1 MQKDISFNRANTL
14 PLFDKLSKITNIKT
28 GARFSVKEIEE
39 IAELSSKINK
49 LKKEKDAVI
58 LAHYYCSPKILF
70 GVADFCGDSYALAK
84 KAKEAKEQNIIF
96 CGVTFMAETAK
107 ILNPNKKVILPPV
120 TAGCSLASGITAAEV
135 LALREKYPNAK
146 VLCYINSSAEVKAVC
161 DTCVTPSNVF
171 KIVENTKQDQ
181 IIFVPDLYMAKNI
194 EAYLKNKG
202 IKKEI
207 IAAGATCCVH
217 DKFTLEQ
224 LNEVKNKYPDAKII
238 SHPECLP
245 EVCASS
251 DFVGST
257 AGMLKFVKEGS
268 AKTFA
273 VFSEWG
279 LINML
284 EAQNPEKTFL
294 PCGRICASMKRN
306 NLDNIE
312 NVLKNLN
319 GLEGITLNENL
330 AQKAKQA
337 IDNMFKEAENDR

>member
-1 MQKDISFNRANTL
+1 MQKDNITEDKTKY
-14 PLFDKLSKITNIKT
+14 LFDSLTKVTNIRT
-28 GARFSVKEIEE
+28 GACFSVEE
-39 IAELSSKINK
+39 IKNIAEQVSRINK
-49 LKKEKDAVI
+49 LKKENDALI

-70 GVADFCGDSYALAK
+70 GVADFCGDSYALSK

-120 TAGCSLASGITAAEV
+120 TAGCSLASGITAGEV
-135 LALREKYPNAK
+135 LALRKKYPNAK

-161 DTCVTPSNVF
+161 DTCVTSGNVF

-194 EAYLKNKG
+194 ETYLKNKG

-224 LNEVKNKYPDAKII
+224 LKEVKAKYPDAKII

-245 EVCASS
+245 EVCQNS

-257 AGMLKFVKEGS
+257 AGMLKFVKES
-268 AKTFA
+268 NAETFA

-284 EAQNPEKTFL
+284 EAQNPGKTFL
-294 PCGRICASMKRN
+294 PYGRICASMKRN

-312 NVLKNLN
+312 DVLKNIKDIQEINLD
-319 GLEGITLNENL
+319 ENL
-330 AQKAKQA
+330 SKKAKQA
-337 IDNMFKEAENDR
+337 IDNMFKETEK

>member
-1 MQKDISFNRANTL
+1 MQKDNITEDKTKY
-14 PLFDKLSKITNIKT
+14 LFDSLTKVTNIRT
-28 GARFSVKEIEE
+28 GACFSVEE
-39 IAELSSKINK
+39 IKDIAEQVSRINK
-49 LKKEKDAVI
+49 LKKENDALI

-70 GVADFCGDSYALAK
+70 GVADFCGDSYALSK

-120 TAGCSLASGITAAEV
+120 TAGCSLASGITAGEV
-135 LALREKYPNAK
+135 LALRKKYPNAK

-161 DTCVTPSNVF
+161 DTCVTSGNVF

-194 EAYLKNKG
+194 ETYLKNKG

-224 LNEVKNKYPDAKII
+224 LKEVKAKYPDAKII

-245 EVCASS
+245 EVCQNS

-257 AGMLKFVKEGS
+257 AGMLKFVKES
-268 AKTFA
+268 NAETFA

-284 EAQNPEKTFL
+284 EAQNPGKTFL
-294 PCGRICASMKRN
+294 PYGRICASMKRN

-312 NVLKNLN
+312 DVLKNIKDIQEINLD
-319 GLEGITLNENL
+319 ENL
-330 AQKAKQA
+330 SKKAKQA
-337 IDNMFKEAENDR
+337 IDNMFKETEK

>member
-1 MQKDISFNRANTL
+1 MQKNIFSEDKNKY
-14 PLFDKLSKITNIKT
+14 LFDNLTKVTNIKT
-28 GARFSVKEIEE
+28 GACFSLEE
-39 IAELSSKINK
+39 IKDIVDQVAKINK
-49 LKKEKDAVI
+49 LKQENDALI

-84 KAKEAKEQNIIF
+84 KAKEAKQQNIIF

-107 ILNPNKKVILPPV
+107 ILNPNKKFILPPM
-120 TAGCSLASGITAAEV
+120 TAGCSLASGITASEV
-135 LALREKYPNAK
+135 LALRKKYPNAK

-161 DTCVTPSNVF
+161 DTCVTSGNVF
-171 KIVENTKQDQ
+171 KIVENTKENQ

-202 IKKEI
+202 IKKEV

-224 LNEVKNKYPDAKII
+224 LREVKIKYPETKII

-245 EVCASS
+245 EVCANS

-257 AGMLKFVKEGS
+257 AGMLKFVKES
-268 AKTFA
+268 DAKTFA

-312 NVLKNLN
+312 DVLKNIKDLQ
-319 GLEGITLNENL
+319 GITLNENL

>member
-1 MQKDISFNRANTL
+1 MQKDIPLEDKNKY
-14 PLFDKLSKITNIKT
+14 LFDNLPKVTNIMT
-28 GARFSVKEIEE
+28 GTYFSLEE
-39 IAELSSKINK
+39 IKKIANQVSKINE
-49 LKKEKDAVI
+49 LKKENDALI
-58 LAHYYCSPKILF
+58 LAHYYCTPKILF

-84 KAKEAKEQNIIF
+84 KAKEATQQNIIF

-107 ILNPNKKVILPPV
+107 ILNPTKKVILPPM
-120 TAGCSLASGITAAEV
+120 TAGCSLASGITADEV
-135 LALREKYPNAK
+135 LALRKQHPNAK

-161 DTCVTPSNVF
+161 DTCVTSGNVF

-224 LNEVKNKYPDAKII
+224 LKEVKTKYPDAKII

-245 EVCASS
+245 EVCTNS

-257 AGMLKFVKEGS
+257 AGMLNFVKES
-268 AKTFA
+268 TAKTFA

-284 EAQNPEKTFL
+284 EAENPDKTFI

-312 NVLKNLN
+312 NVLANLKDLQ
-319 GLEGITLNENL
+319 GMTLDGNL

-337 IDNMFKEAENDR
+337 IDNMFKETENDR

>member
-1 MQKDISFNRANTL
+1 MLLKDKTKY
-14 PLFDKLSKITNIKT
+14 LFDNLTKVTNIKT
-28 GARFSVKEIEE
+28 GTLFSLEE
-39 IAELSSKINK
+39 VESIFSQVSKINK
-49 LKKEKDAVI
+49 LKQENDALI

-84 KAKEAKEQNIIF
+84 KAKEATQQNIIF

-107 ILNPNKKVILPPV
+107 ILNPNKKVVLPPM

-135 LALREKYPNAK
+135 LELRKKYPKAK

-161 DTCVTPSNVF
+161 DTCVTSGNVF

-194 EAYLKNKG
+194 ETYLKNKG

-224 LNEVKNKYPDAKII
+224 LNEVKVKYPDAKII

-245 EVCASS
+245 EVCQNS

-257 AGMLKFVKEGS
+257 AGMLKFVKES
-268 AKTFA
+268 DAKTFA

-284 EAQNPEKTFL
+284 EAENQDKAFV

-312 NVLKNLN
+312 DVLKNLTN
-319 GLEGITLNENL
+319 LRGITLNETL
-330 AQKAKQA
+330 AQKAKQS
-337 IDNMFKEAENDR
+337 IDNMFKETEK

>member
-1 MQKDISFNRANTL
+1 MLKDILLEDKTKY
-14 PLFDKLSKITNIKT
+14 LFDNLSKVTNITT
-28 GARFSVKEIEE
+28 GAWFSSEE
-39 IAELSSKINK
+39 INNIQNQVSKINK
-49 LKKEKDAVI
+49 LKRENDTLI

-84 KAKEAKEQNIIF
+84 KAKEATQQNIIF

-107 ILNPNKKVILPPV
+107 ILNPNKKVILPPL
-120 TAGCSLASGITAAEV
+120 TAGCSLASGITAPEV
-135 LALREKYPNAK
+135 LSLRKKYPNAK
-146 VLCYINSSAEVKAVC
+146 VLCYINSSAEVKAAC
-161 DTCVTPSNVF
+161 DTCVTSSNVF
-171 KIVENTKQDQ
+171 KIVENTIQDQ

-217 DKFTLEQ
+217 NKFTLEQ
-224 LNEVKNKYPDAKII
+224 LNEVRTKYPEAKII

-245 EVCASS
+245 EVCTNS

-257 AGMLKFVKEGS
+257 AGMLKFVKES
-268 AKTFA
+268 TAKTFA

-312 NVLKNLN
+312 SILKNLKD
-319 GLEGITLNENL
+319 LQGITLDETL

-337 IDNMFKEAENDR
+337 IDNMFNETENDR

>member
-1 MQKDISFNRANTL
+1 MLLDDKTKY
-14 PLFDKLSKITNIKT
+14 LFDNLTKVTNIKT
-28 GARFSVKEIEE
+28 GTWFTIEE
-39 IAELSSKINK
+39 VKNIAKQVKKINT
-49 LKKEKDAVI
+49 LKKENDSLI

-84 KAKEAKEQNIIF
+84 KATEAAQQNIIF

-107 ILNPNKKVILPPV
+107 ILNPGKKVILPPV

-135 LALREKYPNAK
+135 LELRKKYPGAK

-161 DTCVTPSNVF
+161 DTCVTSSNVF
-171 KIVENTKQDQ
+171 KIAENTKQDQ

-217 DKFTLEQ
+217 DKFTLQQ
-224 LNEVKNKYPDAKII
+224 LKEIKTKYPEAKII

-245 EVCASS
+245 EVCGNS

-257 AGMLKFVKEGS
+257 AGMLNFVKES
-268 AKTFA
+268 DAKIFA

-312 NVLKNLN
+312 NVLENLKD
-319 GLEGITLNENL
+319 LQGINLDGNL

-337 IDNMFKEAENDR
+337 IDNMFKEAE

>member
-1 MQKDISFNRANTL
+1 MQKDNITEDKTKY
-14 PLFDKLSKITNIKT
+14 LFDSLTKVTNIRT
-28 GARFSVKEIEE
+28 GACFSVEE
-39 IAELSSKINK
+39 IKNIAEQVSRINK
-49 LKKEKDAVI
+49 LKKENDALI

-135 LALREKYPNAK
+135 LALRKKYPNAK

-161 DTCVTPSNVF
+161 DTCVTSGNVF

-217 DKFTLEQ
+217 DKFTLTQ

-245 EVCASS
+245 EVCQNS

-257 AGMLKFVKEGS
+257 AGMLIFVKES
-268 AKTFA
+268 NARTFA

-284 EAQNPEKTFL
+284 EAQNPGKTFL
-294 PCGRICASMKRN
+294 QCGRICASMKRN

-312 NVLKNLN
+312 DVLKNIKDVQEINLD
-319 GLEGITLNENL
+319 ENSS
-330 AQKAKQA
+330 QKAKQA
-337 IDNMFKEAENDR
+337 INNMFKETEK

>member
-1 MQKDISFNRANTL
+1 MQKDNITEDKTKY
-14 PLFDKLSKITNIKT
+14 LFDSLTKVTNIRT
-28 GARFSVKEIEE
+28 GACFSVEE
-39 IAELSSKINK
+39 IKNIAEQVSRINK
-49 LKKEKDAVI
+49 LKKENDALI

-120 TAGCSLASGITAAEV
+120 TAGCSLASGITAGEV
-135 LALREKYPNAK
+135 LALRKKYPNAK

-161 DTCVTPSNVF
+161 DTCVTSGNVF

-207 IAAGATCCVH
+207 IVAGATCCVH

-224 LNEVKNKYPDAKII
+224 LKEVKAKYPNAKII

-245 EVCASS
+245 EVCQNS

-257 AGMLKFVKEGS
+257 AGMLKFVKES
-268 AKTFA
+268 NAETFA

-284 EAQNPEKTFL
+284 EAQNPGKTFL
-294 PCGRICASMKRN
+294 PYGRICASMKRN

-312 NVLKNLN
+312 DVLKNIKDIQEINLD
-319 GLEGITLNENL
+319 ENL
-330 AQKAKQA
+330 SKKAKQA
-337 IDNMFKEAENDR
+337 IDNMFKETEK

>member
-1 MQKDISFNRANTL
+1 MQKNILSEDRHKY
-14 PLFDKLSKITNIKT
+14 LFDNLPKVTNIIT
-28 GARFSVKEIEE
+28 GTYFSSEE
-39 IAELSSKINK
+39 IKHIVNQIEIINK
-49 LKKEKDAVI
+49 LKQENDALI

-84 KAKEAKEQNIIF
+84 KAKETKQQNIIF

-107 ILNPNKKVILPPV
+107 ILNPTKKVILPPM
-120 TAGCSLASGITAAEV
+120 TAGCSLADGIKAKQV
-135 LALREKYPNAK
+135 LALRKKYPAAK
-146 VLCYINSSAEVKAVC
+146 VLCYINSSAEVKAVS
-161 DTCVTPSNVF
+161 DTCVTSGNVF

-224 LNEVKNKYPDAKII
+224 LKEVKTKYQDAKII

-245 EVCASS
+245 EVCANS

-257 AGMLKFVKEGS
+257 AGMLKFVKESG

-306 NLDNIE
+306 NLGNIE

-319 GLEGITLNENL
+319 DLEGINLDENL
-330 AQKAKQA
+330 AQKAKQS
-337 IDNMFKEAENDR
+337 IDNMFKETENDR

>member
-1 MQKDISFNRANTL
+1 MQKDISLEDKTKY
-14 PLFDKLSKITNIKT
+14 LFDNLSKVTNITT
-28 GARFSVKEIEE
+28 GSWFSLKEIND
-39 IAELSSKINK
+39 IANQVTQINK
-49 LKKEKDAVI
+49 LKRENDALI

-107 ILNPNKKVILPPV
+107 ILNPDKKVILPPM
-120 TAGCSLASGITAAEV
+120 TAGCSLASGITAQEV
-135 LALREKYPNAK
+135 LALRKKYPNAK

-161 DTCVTPSNVF
+161 DTCVTSGNVF

-217 DKFTLEQ
+217 DKFNLAQ
-224 LNEVKNKYPDAKII
+224 LNDVKNKYPKAKII

-245 EVCASS
+245 EVCANS

-257 AGMLKFVKEGS
+257 AGMLKFVKES
-268 AKTFA
+268 NAKIFA

-284 EAQNPEKTFL
+284 EAQNPGKKFI

-306 NLDNIE
+306 NLNNIE
-312 NVLKNLN
+312 SVLKNLTDLQ
-319 GLEGITLNENL
+319 GVILDKNL

-337 IDNMFKEAENDR
+337 IDNMFKETENDR

>member
-1 MQKDISFNRANTL
+1 MQKNNIAEDKNRY
-14 PLFDKLSKITNIKT
+14 LFDNLTRVTNIKT
-28 GARFSVKEIEE
+28 GTCFFVEEVKSIVNQVEN
-39 IAELSSKINK
+39 INK
-49 LKKEKDAVI
+49 LKQENDALI

-84 KAKEAKEQNIIF
+84 KAKEAKQQNIIF

-107 ILNPNKKVILPPV
+107 ILNPTKKVILPPV
-120 TAGCSLASGITAAEV
+120 TAGCSLARGITAKEV
-135 LALREKYPNAK
+135 LELRKKYPNAK
-146 VLCYINSSAEVKAVC
+146 VLCYINSSAKVKAVC
-161 DTCVTPSNVF
+161 DTCVTSGNVF

-224 LNEVKNKYPDAKII
+224 LKEVKTKYPDAKII

-245 EVCASS
+245 EVCSNS

-257 AGMLKFVKEGS
+257 AGMLKFVKEND

-284 EAQNPEKTFL
+284 EAQTPQKTFL

-312 NVLKNLN
+312 NVLENLKD
-319 GLEGITLNENL
+319 LQGISLDESL

-337 IDNMFKEAENDR
+337 IDNMFKEAEK

>member
-1 MQKDISFNRANTL
+1 MSKSNITEDKTKY
-14 PLFDKLSKITNIKT
+14 LFDNLTKVTNIKT
-28 GARFSVKEIEE
+28 GACFSVEE
-39 IAELSSKINK
+39 IKIFVNQVEKINK
-49 LKKEKDAVI
+49 LKKENDALI

-84 KAKEAKEQNIIF
+84 KAKEATQQNIIF

-107 ILNPNKKVILPPV
+107 ILNPTKKVILPPV
-120 TAGCSLASGITAAEV
+120 TAGCSLASGITAGEV
-135 LALREKYPNAK
+135 LALRKKYPKAK

-161 DTCVTPSNVF
+161 DTCVTSSNVF

-224 LNEVKNKYPDAKII
+224 LKEVKTKYPDAKII

-245 EVCASS
+245 EVCSNS

-257 AGMLKFVKEGS
+257 ADMLKFVKES
-268 AKTFA
+268 DAKTFA

-284 EAQNPEKTFL
+284 EAQNHGKTFL

-312 NVLKNLN
+312 NVLENIKDLQGINLD
-319 GLEGITLNENL
+319 GNL
-330 AQKAKQA
+330 AQKAKQT

>member
-1 MQKDISFNRANTL
+1 MQKDISLEDKTKY
-14 PLFDKLSKITNIKT
+14 LFDNLSKVTNIKT
-28 GARFSVKEIEE
+28 GALFSFEE
-39 IAELSSKINK
+39 IKNVADQVAKINK
-49 LKKEKDAVI
+49 LKKENDALI

-84 KAKEAKEQNIIF
+84 KAKEARQQNIIF

-120 TAGCSLASGITAAEV
+120 TAGCSLASGITTGEV
-135 LALREKYPNAK
+135 LALRKKYPAAK

-161 DTCVTPSNVF
+161 DTCVTSGNVF

-217 DKFTLEQ
+217 DKFTLQQ
-224 LNEVKNKYPDAKII
+224 LNDVKNKYPDAKII

-245 EVCASS
+245 EVC
-251 DFVGST
+251 
-257 AGMLKFVKEGS
+257 
-268 AKTFA
+268 
-273 VFSEWG
+273 
-279 LINML
+279 
-284 EAQNPEKTFL
+284 QNY
-294 PCGRICASMKRN
+294 
-306 NLDNIE
+306 
-312 NVLKNLN
+312 
-319 GLEGITLNENL
+319 
-330 AQKAKQA
+330 
-337 IDNMFKEAENDR
+337 

>member
-1 MQKDISFNRANTL
+1 MPKDILLNDKTKY
-14 PLFDKLSKITNIKT
+14 LFDNLTNVTNIKT
-28 GARFSVKEIEE
+28 GTLFSLEEVKK
-39 IAELSSKINK
+39 IADQVTRINELKREN
-49 LKKEKDAVI
+49 DALI

-84 KAKEAKEQNIIF
+84 KAKEATQQNIIF

-107 ILNPNKKVILPPV
+107 ILNPNKKVILPPM
-120 TAGCSLASGITAAEV
+120 TAGCSLASGITAPEV
-135 LALREKYPNAK
+135 LALRKQYPKAK

-161 DTCVTPSNVF
+161 DTCVTSGNVF
-171 KIVENTKQDQ
+171 KIVENTNQDQ

-202 IKKEI
+202 IKKGI
-207 IAAGATCCVH
+207 IAAGSTCCVH
-217 DKFTLEQ
+217 DKFTLTQ
-224 LNEVKNKYPDAKII
+224 LKEVKTKYPDAKII

-245 EVCASS
+245 EVCQNS

-257 AGMLKFVKEGS
+257 AGMLKFVRES
-268 AKTFA
+268 DAKTFA

-284 EAQNPEKTFL
+284 EAENPGKTFI

-312 NVLKNLN
+312 NVLKNIKN
-319 GLEGITLNENL
+319 IQGTTLDANL

-337 IDNMFKEAENDR
+337 IDNMFKETEK

>member
-1 MQKDISFNRANTL
+1 MPKDIFSDAKTKY
-14 PLFDKLSKITNIKT
+14 LFDNLTKVTNIKT
-28 GARFSVKEIEE
+28 GALFTEEE
-39 IAELSSKINK
+39 IKNIAAQVNEINK
-49 LKKEKDAVI
+49 LKQENDALI

-70 GVADFCGDSYALAK
+70 GIADFCGDSYALAK

-120 TAGCSLASGITAAEV
+120 TAGCSLASGITATEV
-135 LALREKYPNAK
+135 LELRKKYPKAK
-146 VLCYINSSAEVKAVC
+146 VLCYINSSAEVKAVS
-161 DTCVTPSNVF
+161 DTCVTSGNVF

-217 DKFTLEQ
+217 DKFTLTQ
-224 LNEVKNKYPDAKII
+224 LKEVKTKYPDAKII

-245 EVCASS
+245 EVCENS

-257 AGMLKFVKEGS
+257 AGMLKFVKES
-268 AKTFA
+268 KAETFA

-284 EAQNPEKTFL
+284 EAQNLGKTFL

-330 AQKAKQA
+330 VQKAKQA
-337 IDNMFKEAENDR
+337 IDNMFKETENDR

>member
-1 MQKDISFNRANTL
+1 MPKDILLNDKTKY
-14 PLFDKLSKITNIKT
+14 LFDNLTKVTNIKT
-28 GARFSVKEIEE
+28 GTLFSLEEVKK
-39 IAELSSKINK
+39 IADQVTKINE
-49 LKKEKDAVI
+49 LKQENDALI

-84 KAKEAKEQNIIF
+84 KAKEATQQNIIF

-107 ILNPNKKVILPPV
+107 ILNPNKKVILPPM
-120 TAGCSLASGITAAEV
+120 TAGCSLASGITAPEV
-135 LALREKYPNAK
+135 SALRKQYPKAK

-161 DTCVTPSNVF
+161 DTCVTSGNVF

-194 EAYLKNKG
+194 EAYLKDKG

-224 LNEVKNKYPDAKII
+224 LKDVKTKYPDAKII

-245 EVCASS
+245 EVCQNS

-257 AGMLKFVKEGS
+257 AGMLKFVRES
-268 AKTFA
+268 NAKTFA

-284 EAQNPEKTFL
+284 EAENPGKTFI

-312 NVLKNLN
+312 DVLKNLKN
-319 GLEGITLNENL
+319 LQGITLDESL

-337 IDNMFKEAENDR
+337 IDNMFEETEK

>member
-1 MQKDISFNRANTL
+1 MQKDNILDNKTKY
-14 PLFDKLSKITNIKT
+14 LFDNLTKVTNIKT
-28 GARFSVKEIEE
+28 GTLFSVEE
-39 IAELSSKINK
+39 VENISAQIAKINK
-49 LKKEKDAVI
+49 LKQEKDALI

-70 GVADFCGDSYALAK
+70 GIADFCGDSYALAK
-84 KAKEAKEQNIIF
+84 KAREATQQNIIF

-120 TAGCSLASGITAAEV
+120 TAGCSLASGITASEV
-135 LALREKYPNAK
+135 LELRKKYPAAK

-161 DTCVTPSNVF
+161 DTCVTSANVF
-171 KIVENTKQDQ
+171 KIVENTGQNQ

-194 EAYLKNKG
+194 EAYLNNKG

-217 DKFTLEQ
+217 DKFTLAQ
-224 LNEVKNKYPDAKII
+224 LKEVKTKYPDAKII

-245 EVCASS
+245 EVCQNS

-257 AGMLKFVKEGS
+257 AGMLKFVKESS

-312 NVLKNLN
+312 NVLTNLKDLQ
-319 GLEGITLNENL
+319 GVTLDVNL

-337 IDNMFKEAENDR
+337 IDNMFKETENDR

>member
-1 MQKDISFNRANTL
+1 MQKDISLENKNKC
-14 PLFDKLSKITNIKT
+14 LFDNLTKVTNIKT
-28 GARFSVKEIEE
+28 GACFSLEE
-39 IAELSSKINK
+39 IKNIADQVSKINK
-49 LKKEKDAVI
+49 LKQENDALI

-84 KAKEAKEQNIIF
+84 KAKEATQQNIIF

-107 ILNPNKKVILPPV
+107 ILNPNKKVILPPM
-120 TAGCSLASGITAAEV
+120 TAGCSLASGINAEEV
-135 LALREKYPNAK
+135 LALRKKYPNAK

-161 DTCVTPSNVF
+161 DTCVTSGNVF
-171 KIVENTKQDQ
+171 KIVENTKENQ

-194 EAYLKNKG
+194 EVYLKNKG
-202 IKKEI
+202 IKKEV

-224 LNEVKNKYPDAKII
+224 LREVKIKYPEAKII

-245 EVCASS
+245 EVCANS

-257 AGMLKFVKEGS
+257 AGMLKFVKES
-268 AKTFA
+268 DAKTFA

-312 NVLKNLN
+312 DVLKNIKDLQ
-319 GLEGITLNENL
+319 GITLNENL

>member
-1 MQKDISFNRANTL
+1 MQKDILSKDNSKY
-14 PLFDKLSKITNIKT
+14 LFDNLTKITNIIT
-28 GARFSVKEIEE
+28 GTYFSLEE
-39 IAELSSKINK
+39 ISNIAEQVNKINE
-49 LKKEKDAVI
+49 LKKENDALI

-84 KAKEAKEQNIIF
+84 KAKEAKQKNIIF

-107 ILNPNKKVILPPV
+107 ILNPNKKVILPPM
-120 TAGCSLASGITAAEV
+120 TAGCSLANGITVDEV
-135 LALREKYPNAK
+135 LALRKQYPNAK
-146 VLCYINSSAEVKAVC
+146 TLCYINSSAEVKAVC
-161 DTCVTPSNVF
+161 DTCVTSGNVF

-194 EAYLKNKG
+194 EFYLKNKG

-217 DKFTLEQ
+217 DKFTLTQ
-224 LNEVKNKYPDAKII
+224 LKEIKAKCPEAKII

-245 EVCASS
+245 EVCTNS

-257 AGMLKFVKEGS
+257 AGMLKFVKESS

-294 PCGRICASMKRN
+294 SCGRICASMKRN

-312 NVLKNLN
+312 NTLKNLKDLQ
-319 GLEGITLNENL
+319 GVTLNEDL
-330 AQKAKQA
+330 IQKAKQA
-337 IDNMFKEAENDR
+337 IDNMFKETENDR

>member
-1 MQKDISFNRANTL
+1 MPKDILLNDKTKY
-14 PLFDKLSKITNIKT
+14 LFDNLTKVTNIKT
-28 GARFSVKEIEE
+28 GTLFSLEEVKG
-39 IAELSSKINK
+39 IADQVTRINELKREN
-49 LKKEKDAVI
+49 DALI

-84 KAKEAKEQNIIF
+84 KAKEATQQNIIF

-107 ILNPNKKVILPPV
+107 ILNPNKKVILPPM
-120 TAGCSLASGITAAEV
+120 TAGCSLASGITAPEV
-135 LALREKYPNAK
+135 LALRKQYPKAK

-161 DTCVTPSNVF
+161 DTCVTSGNVF
-171 KIVENTKQDQ
+171 KIVENTNQDQ

-202 IKKEI
+202 IKKGI
-207 IAAGATCCVH
+207 IAAGSTCCVH
-217 DKFTLEQ
+217 DKFTLTQ
-224 LNEVKNKYPDAKII
+224 LKEVKTKYPDAKII

-245 EVCASS
+245 EVCQNS

-257 AGMLKFVKEGS
+257 AGMLKFVRES
-268 AKTFA
+268 DAKTFA

-284 EAQNPEKTFL
+284 EAENHGKTFI

-312 NVLKNLN
+312 DVLKNLKN
-319 GLEGITLNENL
+319 LQGMTLDESL

-337 IDNMFKEAENDR
+337 IDNMFKETEK

>member
-1 MQKDISFNRANTL
+1 MQKDNITKDKTKY
-14 PLFDKLSKITNIKT
+14 LFDSLTKVTNIRT
-28 GARFSVKEIEE
+28 GACFSVEE
-39 IAELSSKINK
+39 IKDIAEQVSRINK
-49 LKKEKDAVI
+49 LKKENDALI

-70 GVADFCGDSYALAK
+70 GVADFCGDSYALSK

-135 LALREKYPNAK
+135 LALRKKYPNAK

-161 DTCVTPSNVF
+161 DTCVTSGNVF

-194 EAYLKNKG
+194 ETYLKNKG

-224 LNEVKNKYPDAKII
+224 LKEVKAKYPNAKII

-245 EVCASS
+245 EVCQNS

-257 AGMLKFVKEGS
+257 AGMLKFVKES
-268 AKTFA
+268 NAETFA

-312 NVLKNLN
+312 NVLKNIKDVQEINLD
-319 GLEGITLNENL
+319 ENL
-330 AQKAKQA
+330 SKKAKQA
-337 IDNMFKEAENDR
+337 IDNMFKETEK